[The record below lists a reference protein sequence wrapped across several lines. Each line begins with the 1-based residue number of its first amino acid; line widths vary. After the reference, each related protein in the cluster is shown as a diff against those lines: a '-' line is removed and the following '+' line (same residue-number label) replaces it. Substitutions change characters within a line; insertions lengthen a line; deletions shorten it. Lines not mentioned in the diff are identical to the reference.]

1 MSTIFCFL
9 LLHLFLLSP
18 SEPQTSGS
26 WTCACKCGA
35 SSPQKHYKMRKGE
48 RKKRISSIND
58 RSSDTRRNLN
68 LTNSYPLIR
77 NSVFTVFIE
86 TRSEHS
92 ISVIPKSMR
101 RKTKL
106 LSFIFRGGDR
116 IGTMCLGDTMC
127 LYEIRDSFSKYLRW
141 FKYYSYDNR
150 NKPYPLCV
158 KNIQFNTTFTEQCNT
173 IVSLRIFFA
182 RWAAVPDFHFWVP
195 FNSLLWSRLFLEL
208 ELFLLTLCFII
219 FM

>member
-1 MSTIFCFL
+1 MLKKICQPFFVSCHYICFYFHHQSHKHL
-9 LLHLFLLSP
+9 DREHAHASAVLLHHKN
-18 SEPQTSGS
+18 TTKWG
-26 WTCACKCGA
+26 
-35 SSPQKHYKMRKGE
+35 KG
-48 RKKRISSIND
+48 RGKKRISSIND

-127 LYEIRDSFSKYLRW
+127 LYEIRGSFSKYLRW
-141 FKYYSYDNR
+141 FKYCSYDNR

-208 ELFLLTLCFII
+208 ELN
-219 FM
+219 